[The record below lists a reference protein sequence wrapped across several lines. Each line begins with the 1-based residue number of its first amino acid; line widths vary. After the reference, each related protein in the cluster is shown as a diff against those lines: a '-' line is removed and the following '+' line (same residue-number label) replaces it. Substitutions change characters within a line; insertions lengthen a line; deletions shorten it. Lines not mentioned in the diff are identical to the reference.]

1 MLWQQPWVWIAG
13 GIALGALEMVA
24 PGFVLF
30 GFAVG
35 AVLVGALIWLG
46 LLGGSL
52 PVMLLVCALAA
63 LATWLVARKL
73 AGVRAGQT
81 KLWDR
86 DINEN

>member
-1 MLWQQPWVWIAG
+1 MLWQQAWVWIAG
-13 GIALGALEMVA
+13 GIVLGALEMMA

-35 AVLVGALIWLG
+35 AILVGLLIWIG
-46 LLGGSL
+46 LLGTNL
-52 PVMLLVCALAA
+52 PVMLVVCAVAA
-63 LATWLVARKL
+63 LITWLIARRL
-73 AGVRAGQT
+73 MGVRRGQT

>member
-1 MLWQQPWVWIAG
+1 MLWQHPWVWIAG
-13 GIALGALEMVA
+13 GIALGALEMIA

-46 LLGGSL
+46 VLGASL
-52 PVMLLVCALAA
+52 PVMLFVWAVIALAVWA
-63 LATWLVARKL
+63 LARRLM
-73 AGVRAGQT
+73 GVRAGQT
-81 KLWDR
+81 KIWDR